1 MSRWVSKDGI
11 WHPAKEKVALK
22 NITDKVK
29 VINGQ
34 TVQPGEPYIYEGPD
48 RAALFELFEQ
58 KVETL
63 GQDFRQ
69 DIELI
74 NRVKQLGYTSV
85 DDYAKAMGYDKDKVE
100 ALFNKNASVVTQ
112 HELPKRVEAL
122 NELGGGT
129 DMSGQG
135 KSIVGG
141 FGEPEVKPAG

>member
-1 MSRWVSKDGI
+1 MSRWISKDGI

-29 VINGQ
+29 VIGGQ

-74 NRVKQLGYTSV
+74 NRVKQLGYNSV
-85 DDYAKAMGYDKDKVE
+85 DDYAKVMGYDKDKVE
-100 ALFNKNASVVTQ
+100 ELFNKHASVVTQ
-112 HELPKRVEAL
+112 HELPDKVKAL

>member
-29 VINGQ
+29 VIGGQ

-74 NRVKQLGYTSV
+74 NRVKQLGYNSV